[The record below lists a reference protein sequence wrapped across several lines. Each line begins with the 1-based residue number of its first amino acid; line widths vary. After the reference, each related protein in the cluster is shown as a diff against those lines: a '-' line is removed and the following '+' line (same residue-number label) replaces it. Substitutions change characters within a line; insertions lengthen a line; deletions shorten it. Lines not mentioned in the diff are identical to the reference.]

1 MTATTFDLNTA
12 WYLLIDL
19 SRWVLL
25 CGFGI
30 AVAAI
35 VAHAYTKGK

>member
-1 MTATTFDLNTA
+1 MTTAFDLNTA

-19 SRWVLL
+19 ARWALL

-30 AVAAI
+30 AVAS
-35 VAHAYTKGK
+35 VVMHGFYRGK